1 MIKNRITP
9 EIKKAFLEEIK
20 KTRDSGKEQG
30 FLICLDENDNKNG
43 KDKNGKNNKNG
54 RLYASKKRCTG
65 EECGFVIKDVHE
77 YCPDKVQG
85 AFHTHPY
92 FINVERFYDRK
103 PTEKETEHAIK
114 PYKKHFEIEKITL
127 TTPSH
132 HDVVDTLLSQCIG
145 ESEGTVCTVGNSN
158 MLYNDLDLEKVECWT
173 VKGEKVKIRDCSRA
187 KEELKERIADQPRN
201 WIKPLFHKEIISLK
215 TKKWWI

>member
-1 MIKNRITP
+1 MIKNRIIP

-30 FLICLDENDNKNG
+30 FLICLDKNNNKNG
-43 KDKNGKNNKNG
+43 K
-54 RLYASKKRCTG
+54 LSVSKKRCTG
-65 EECGFVIKDVHE
+65 DDCGFVIENVHE

-92 FINVERFYDRK
+92 FINVEHFYDRK
-103 PTEKETEHAIK
+103 PTEKETQSAIK
-114 PYKKHFEIEKITL
+114 LYKKHFERKGINL

-132 HDVVDTLLSQCIG
+132 HDLVDTLLSHCLG
-145 ESEGTVCTVGNSN
+145 ETVGTVCTG
-158 MLYNDLDLEKVECWT
+158 NDLDLEKVECWT
-173 VKGEKVKIRDCSRA
+173 VKSDKVKVKDCTQA
-187 KEELKERIADQPRN
+187 NQEHKERITKEPRK
-201 WIKPLFHKEIISLK
+201 WIKPLFDREMISLK

>member
-30 FLICLDENDNKNG
+30 FIICLDENDNKNG
-43 KDKNGKNNKNG
+43 
-54 RLYASKKRCTG
+54 RLFVSKKRCTG
-65 EECGFVIKDVHE
+65 EECGFVIENVHE

-92 FINVERFYDRK
+92 LINVEHFYGRK
-103 PTEKETEHAIK
+103 PTEKETDRATKI
-114 PYKKHFEIEKITL
+114 YKKHFEREGITL

-132 HDVVDTLLSQCIG
+132 HDIVGTLLNQCIG
-145 ESEGTVCTVGNSN
+145 ESEGTVCTGT
-158 MLYNDLDLEKVECWT
+158 DLDLEKVECWT

-187 KEELKERIADQPRN
+187 TEEHKERIADQPKK
-201 WIKPLFHKEIISLK
+201 WVKPLFDREIISLK

>member
-20 KTRDSGKEQG
+20 KTLDSGKEQG
-30 FLICLDENDNKNG
+30 FIICLDGNENKNG
-43 KDKNGKNNKNG
+43 KNKNW

-65 EECGFVIKDVHE
+65 EECGIYIKDVSK
-77 YCPDKVQG
+77 YCPGKVQG

-92 FINVERFYDRK
+92 FIDIERFYGRK
-103 PTEKETEHAIK
+103 PTKKETERAIK
-114 PYKKHFEIEKITL
+114 IYKKQFEKEGITL

-132 HDVVDTLLSQCIG
+132 HDIVSTLLNQCIG
-145 ESEGTVCTVGNSN
+145 DIEGTVCIG
-158 MLYNDLDLEKVECWT
+158 NDLDLEKVECWT
-173 VKGEKVKIRDCSRA
+173 VKGDKVKIRDCSRA
-187 KEELKERIADQPRN
+187 KEEHKEKIADQPRN

>member
-30 FLICLDENDNKNG
+30 FIICLDENENKNG
-43 KDKNGKNNKNG
+43 KNKNG
-54 RLYASKKRCTG
+54 RNKGKLHVSKKRCTG
-65 EECGFVIKDVHE
+65 EECGFVIENISE

-92 FINVERFYDRK
+92 FINIERFYGRK
-103 PTEKETEHAIK
+103 PTEKETERATK
-114 PYKKHFEIEKITL
+114 LYKKHFEKEGITL

-132 HDVVDTLLSQCIG
+132 HDIVSTLLNQCIG
-145 ESEGTVCTVGNSN
+145 DIEGTACIG
-158 MLYNDLDLEKVECWT
+158 NDLDLEKVECWT
-173 VKGEKVKIRDCSRA
+173 VKSDKVKIRDCSRA
-187 KEELKERIADQPRN
+187 KEEHKEGITDQPRK
-201 WIKPLFHKEIISLK
+201 WVKPLFDREIISLK
-215 TKKWWI
+215 TKKWWV